1 MEILGWVIWLVACG
15 WGVVSILAFFCEVFW
30 PNPFPEGPEALY
42 QPGLRRLITGFAAL
56 GFIAAAVATAV
67 LEVSKLHLLWFVP
80 VWHLF
85 GIQRLIEWI
94 YLSSSP
100 DLKDFL
106 YPESGFL
113 WRSLTQSS
121 LMRSIFRKKYQVRGR
136 GLSVKGWERFP
147 IEFVKGV
154 RETLG
159 AEKFDSL
166 TLFAEKHHLFD
177 QDLFANPEDFTD
189 IHDELTN
196 VEIACL
202 LTSMGNELYRRQIV
216 EDAEKAYRVAIALR
230 PEHFAARG
238 NIAAICYDSGRV
250 SEAKEHALRAIA
262 DMDMQRE
269 RYKDIDVPKDVAAD
283 PNAMDSYR
291 SLLQLIAEREKS
303 D

>member
-15 WGVVSILAFFCEVFW
+15 WGVVSLLAFFCEVFW

-42 QPGLRRLITGFAAL
+42 PPGLRRLITGFAAL

-121 LMRSIFRKKYQVRGR
+121 LMRSIFRKKYQVQGR

-166 TLFAEKHHLFD
+166 TLLAKKYRVFN
-177 QDLFANPEDFTD
+177 QDLFADPDSFTD

-196 VEIACL
+196 IEITGL
-202 LTSMGNELYRRQIV
+202 LTSMGNDLCRRQIV
-216 EDAEKAYRVAIALR
+216 DDAEKAYRITLALC
-230 PEHFAARG
+230 PEHFAASG
-238 NIAAICYDSGRV
+238 MLAVICHDSGRLC
-250 SEAKEHALRAIA
+250 EARKYAHQAITDMESHA
-262 DMDMQRE
+262 E
-269 RYKDIDVPKDVAAD
+269 RYKDVPVPEHLAD
-283 PNAMDSYR
+283 PNAIDSFR
-291 SLLQLIAEREKS
+291 SILQSIAEGNAS